1 MSTPPTPPAPP
12 PPLGWHHLVELY
24 GCEVAALDDLPR
36 VEAALIAA
44 AKAAGAT
51 VLDVRFHKFAPQG
64 VSGVVL
70 IAESHL
76 SVHTWPEHAYAA
88 VDLFTCGATLDA
100 EPAVALLQAALR
112 ATTVSRQAIPRGR
125 ALIPPRPAA

>member
-1 MSTPPTPPAPP
+1 MTTPTQT
-12 PPLGWHHLVELY
+12 PLGWHHLVELG
-24 GCEVAALDDLPR
+24 GCDVATLDDLPR
-36 VEAALIAA
+36 VEAALLAA

-51 VLDVRFHKFAPQG
+51 VLDARFHKFSPQG

-88 VDLFTCGATLDA
+88 VDLFTCGVTLDA
-100 EPAVALLQAALR
+100 EPAVALLQEALG
-112 ATTVSRQAIPRGR
+112 ATTVSRQAIPRGLVGSAR
-125 ALIPPRPAA
+125 

>member
-1 MSTPPTPPAPP
+1 MTAPTPD
-12 PPLGWHHLVELY
+12 PLGWHHLVELY
-24 GCEVAALDDLPR
+24 GCEVAALDDLPHI
-36 VEAALIAA
+36 EAALIAA
-44 AKAAGAT
+44 ARAAGAT
-51 VLDVRFHKFAPQG
+51 VLDARFHKFAPQG

-88 VDLFTCGATLDA
+88 VDLFTCGVTLDA
-100 EPAVALLQAALR
+100 EPAVALLQAALG

-125 ALIPPRPAA
+125 VGSAR

>member
-88 VDLFTCGATLDA
+88 VDLFTCGVTLDA
-100 EPAVALLQAALR
+100 EPAVVLLQAALG
-112 ATTVSRQAIPRGR
+112 ATTVSRQAIPRGLTDSAR
-125 ALIPPRPAA
+125 

>member
-1 MSTPPTPPAPP
+1 MSAPQPTPT
-12 PPLGWHHLVELY
+12 PLGWHHLVELG
-24 GCEVAALDDLPR
+24 GCDVAALDDVHR
-36 VEAALIAA
+36 IEAALRAA

-51 VLDVRFHKFAPQG
+51 VIDARFHKFAPQG

-88 VDLFTCGATLDA
+88 VDLFTCGVTLDA
-100 EPAVALLQAALR
+100 EPAVALLQAALG
-112 ATTVSRQAIPRGR
+112 ATTVSRQAIPRSLKGKPQAR
-125 ALIPPRPAA
+125 